1 VTRYYNLRTEL
12 DDLRQSLIGAIESAQ
27 EEEESGNRWEQGHDA
42 VALFSLSHA
51 MMEEE
56 LQVLIKMNVFS
67 EEYRESDAVE
77 GWVSSNGFY
86 QNMQFAHD
94 VGLID
99 DGLKGRI
106 NDVRK
111 TRNTLLHETDERLN
125 IDHWDGRIDK
135 INKAADTPYYLLGLI
150 QQDTTGEE

>member
-1 VTRYYNLRTEL
+1 
-12 DDLRQSLIGAIESAQ
+12 
-27 EEEESGNRWEQGHDA
+27 
-42 VALFSLSHA
+42 

-56 LQVLIKMNVFS
+56 LQVLIKENVFS
-67 EEYRESDAVE
+67 EEYRESDAVD

-86 QNMQFAHD
+86 QNMQLAHD

-125 IDHWDGRIDK
+125 IDHWDGQIDK
-135 INKAADTPYYLLGLI
+135 INKAADTPYDLLELI
-150 QQDTTGEE
+150 QQDTTGDE

>member
-1 VTRYYNLRTEL
+1 VTVYYNLRTEL
-12 DDLRQSLIGAIESAQ
+12 DELRQSLIDAIELAQ
-27 EEEESGNRWEQGHDA
+27 EEEESENRWGQGHDA

-51 MMEEE
+51 MMEEQ
-56 LQVLIKMNVFS
+56 LQVLIKNNIFS
-67 EEYRESDAVE
+67 DEYRESDAVE
-77 GWVSSNGFY
+77 RWVSSNGFY

-111 TRNTLLHETDERLN
+111 MRNTLLHETDERLN
-125 IDHWDGRIDK
+125 IDCWDGQIDK
-135 INKAADTPYYLLGLI
+135 INKAADTPYDLLELI
-150 QQDTTGEE
+150 QQDTAGEE